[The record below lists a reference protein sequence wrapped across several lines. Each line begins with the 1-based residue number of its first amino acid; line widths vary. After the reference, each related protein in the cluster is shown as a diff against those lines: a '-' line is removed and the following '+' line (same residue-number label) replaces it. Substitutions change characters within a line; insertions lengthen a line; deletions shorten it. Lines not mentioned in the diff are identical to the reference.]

1 MISQFDEDPEYDETY
16 AEAADWFARLHDGE
30 ITVEQTMEWQHL
42 MAQRP
47 QFAAAYARIAEV
59 WNAMDALPVAPPV
72 ASRQERDDRYDG
84 SVPVSSWLKRPRAT
98 RMPRWTAGAMAACVV
113 GAAVGYWFIFG
124 TTASGTV
131 LQTPRGQ
138 NQAFILADG
147 SRVNLGAN
155 TRLEIM
161 LGPDYRRVNLIRGE
175 AFFAVAK
182 DPRRPF
188 TVRSGDASVTA
199 VGTEF
204 SVNRAADQVVV
215 AVIEGRVLVAAGETK
230 GASAETPQKRQLD
243 AGEEISLGVVAGA
256 AGTPIDSVA
265 MPVGWQNGRLAFQSE
280 PLSRVLVDV
289 NRYAP
294 KPIAVDDPSLGDLMI
309 TGTVLRDDVPGWL
322 ASLEKAFPLKVIDE
336 PQSVT
341 IRSR

>member
-1 MISQFDEDPEYDETY
+1 MSSQFDQDPEYDETY

-30 ITVEQTMEWQHL
+30 VTVEQTMEWQHL

-47 QFAAAYARIAEV
+47 KFAAAYARIAEV
-59 WNAMDALPVAPPV
+59 WDALDAIPLTLPAPSV
-72 ASRQERDDRYDG
+72 HEQRDRYDG
-84 SVPVSSWLKRPRAT
+84 SVAVSSWLKRRRVT
-98 RMPRWTAGAMAACVV
+98 TLPRWAIPLMAASLV
-113 GAAVGYWFIFG
+113 GAAIGYWLIVG
-124 TTASGTV
+124 TTASGYV

-155 TRLEIM
+155 TRLEIR
-161 LGPDYRRVNLIRGE
+161 LGSDYRRVDLIRGE

-204 SVNRAADQVVV
+204 SVNRAADQVVI
-215 AVIEGRVLVAAGETK
+215 AVIEGRVVVAAGPPKNQTSEP
-230 GASAETPQKRQLD
+230 EQKRQLD
-243 AGEEISLGVVAGA
+243 AGEEISLGVRAA
-256 AGTPIDSVA
+256 AGKAIDSVT

-322 ASLEKAFPLKVIDE
+322 ESLEKAFPLKVVDE

>member
-1 MISQFDEDPEYDETY
+1 MNSQLDKDPEYDETY
-16 AEAADWFARLHDGE
+16 AEAADWFARMHGGE

-47 QFAAAYARIAEV
+47 DFAAAYARIVEV
-59 WNAMDALPVAPPV
+59 WNALDAIPLVPPLP
-72 ASRQERDDRYDG
+72 SRQERRDRYDG
-84 SVPVSSWLKRPRAT
+84 SLAVSSWLKHNRVS
-98 RMPRWTAGAMAACVV
+98 MLPRWTSGLMAACLV
-113 GAAVGYWFIFG
+113 GAVVGYWLIFG
-124 TTASGTV
+124 TTAPGTV

-138 NQAFILADG
+138 NQAFILTDG

-155 TRLEIM
+155 TRLEIK
-161 LGPDYRRVNLIRGE
+161 LGADYRRVDLIRGE

-204 SVNRAADQVVV
+204 SVNRAAGQVVI
-215 AVIEGRVLVAAGETK
+215 AVIEGRVLVAEGETK
-230 GASAETPQKRQLD
+230 SQSSKPPQKRQLD
-243 AGEEISLGVVAGA
+243 AGEQISLGVIAPSAGSS
-256 AGTPIDSVA
+256 INSVA
-265 MPVGWQNGRLAFQSE
+265 IPVGWQDGRLAFQSE

-294 KPIAVDDPSLGDLMI
+294 KPIFVDDPSLGDLMI

-322 ASLEKAFPLKVIDE
+322 ESLERAFPLKIIDN

-341 IRSR
+341 IRAR

>member
-1 MISQFDEDPEYDETY
+1 
-16 AEAADWFARLHDGE
+16 
-30 ITVEQTMEWQHL
+30 
-42 MAQRP
+42 
-47 QFAAAYARIAEV
+47 
-59 WNAMDALPVAPPV
+59 
-72 ASRQERDDRYDG
+72 
-84 SVPVSSWLKRPRAT
+84 
-98 RMPRWTAGAMAACVV
+98 MAACLV
-113 GAAVGYWFIFG
+113 GAAVGYWFI
-124 TTASGTV
+124 SGSRTSSLV

-138 NQAFILADG
+138 NQAFILTDG
-147 SRVNLGAN
+147 SRLNLGAD
-155 TRLEIM
+155 TRLEIK
-161 LGPDYRRVNLIRGE
+161 LGSDYRRVNLIRGE

-204 SVNRAADQVVV
+204 SVNRAANQVVI
-215 AVIEGRVLVAAGETK
+215 AVIEGRVIVASGETD
-230 GASAETPQKRQLD
+230 AQLPAAQKRQLD
-243 AGEEISLGVVAGA
+243 AGEKISLGVSATAFG
-256 AGTPIDSVA
+256 PSIDSIA

-322 ASLEKAFPLKVIDE
+322 SSLERAFPLKVIDE
-336 PQSVT
+336 PQRVT